1 MTDHK
6 LIMFDLDGTL
16 SESAQGIRECIVLT
30 LKELNLPVPPLDDYS
45 KYIGPP
51 LYTTFQRLCGL
62 TQEQAAAGAKIYVK
76 HYIESGMYMNK
87 AYDGMYNLL
96 KSLKRAGKTVA
107 VATSKNEDLAV
118 DVLKHIG
125 LYDCFDLI
133 CGSKLDG
140 TRKEKHEVIEYVM
153 RQTGFSKSESIM
165 IGDTKF
171 DAQGASLAG
180 CDFIGVLYG
189 YGIKSEMQAFGV
201 SRFAQSVKQ
210 LEHILL

>member
-1 MTDHK
+1 MTKHK
-6 LIMFDLDGTL
+6 LVMFDLDGTL
-16 SESAQGIRECIVLT
+16 SESAQGIKECIILT
-30 LKELNLPVPPLDDYS
+30 LKELNLPIPQLDDYS

-51 LYTTFQRLCGL
+51 LYTTFQKLCRL
-62 TQEQAAAGAKIYVK
+62 TDEQAKAGAKIYVK

-96 KSLKRAGKTVA
+96 KALKKSGKTVA
-107 VATSKNEDLAV
+107 VATSKNEKLAA
-118 DVLKHIG
+118 DVLTHIG
-125 LYDCFDLI
+125 LYNCFDFI

-153 RQTGFSKSESIM
+153 QQTGFSKNESIM

-171 DAQGASLAG
+171 DAQGAKLAG

-189 YGIKSEMQAFGV
+189 YGVKTEMQSFGAH
-201 SRFAQSVKQ
+201 SFAESVNE
-210 LEHILL
+210 LGHILL